1 MGDALGHCLRRMERL
16 VEALDEA
23 KDPRARALAR
33 ELLESC
39 LDLHG
44 LALARILTIAQS
56 GAAGVDMVAR
66 LVADDTV
73 AAALLLHG
81 LHPEEPAARLTRE
94 IAALREKWSA
104 EIELLEITHAVA
116 RVGLRLPDRLPDGC
130 DRMTARREIE
140 QALTAAAPD
149 LDRILVEDR
158 TPFVVASLCGA

>member
-16 VEALDEA
+16 VEALDDA

-56 GAAGVDMVAR
+56 GALGEDMVVR
-66 LVADDTV
+66 LAADDTV

-81 LHPEEPAARLTRE
+81 LHPEEPAARLARE

-104 EIELLEITHAVA
+104 EIELLEITHALA
-116 RVGLRLPDRLPDGC
+116 RVGVRLPDGC
-130 DRMTARREIE
+130 DRVTARREIE
-140 QALTAAAPD
+140 QALTAVAPD
-149 LDRILVEDR
+149 LDRILLEDR

>member
-16 VEALDEA
+16 VEALDDA

-56 GAAGVDMVAR
+56 GALGEDMVAR
-66 LVADDTV
+66 LAADDTV

-81 LHPEEPAARLTRE
+81 LHPEEPATRLARE

-104 EIELLEITHAVA
+104 EIELLEITHALA
-116 RVGLRLPDRLPDGC
+116 RVGVRFPDGC
-130 DRMTARREIE
+130 DRVTARREIE
-140 QALTAAAPD
+140 QALTAVAPD
-149 LDRILVEDR
+149 LDRILLEDR

>member
-16 VEALDEA
+16 VEALDDA
-23 KDPRARALAR
+23 KDPRVRALAR

-44 LALARILTIAQS
+44 LALARILSIAQS
-56 GAAGVDMVAR
+56 GAAGEDMVAR
-66 LVADDTV
+66 LAADDTV

-81 LHPEEPAARLTRE
+81 LHPEEPATRLARE

-104 EIELLEITHAVA
+104 EIELLEITHALA
-116 RVGLRLPDRLPDGC
+116 RVGVRLPDGC
-130 DRMTARREIE
+130 DRVTARREIA
-140 QALTAAAPD
+140 QALTAVAPD
-149 LDRILVEDR
+149 LDRILLEDR